1 MNIVLS
7 KIGPN
12 AYLVGVLL
20 AVLAGILIPGYA
32 AVPFI
37 LAALG
42 LIVGLLNVRD
52 RYMKLFLI
60 AVIAFLLSVQVLEV
74 FVAKIPTVGYNLGV
88 ILSYLVWFT
97 APAAAVVALQ
107 AIHLSAGEAKDLFT
121 VGVKRPE
128 VKKVR
133 KTRKKR

>member
-1 MNIVLS
+1 MLS

-12 AYLVGVLL
+12 AYLVGVLV
-20 AVLAGILIPGYA
+20 AVLAGILTPGYA

-42 LIVGLLNVRD
+42 LIVGLLNVKD
-52 RYMKLFLI
+52 KYMKLFLI

-74 FVAKIPTVGYNLGV
+74 FVAKIPTIGFNLGV

-97 APAAAVVALQ
+97 APAAAIVALQ
-107 AIHLSAGEAKDLFT
+107 AIHLSAGEANELFT
-121 VGVKRPE
+121 VGVSKPKP
-128 VKKVR
+128 KKAG